1 MCKHLHFKLLG
12 AVVGAAGAGGVVV
25 VVGVVVV
32 GSLTGAEVEGWTGA
46 DVGADDELRLMVAT
60 MAFINGLIP

>member
-12 AVVGAAGAGGVVV
+12 ALVGAAGAGVVV
-25 VVGVVVV
+25 VVVVVVV

-60 MAFINGLIP
+60 MAFINGFTP